1 MLLSEKVVLVTGSTT
16 GIGEAIAR
24 RCVKEGAKVMIH
36 GLEEDLARN
45 VAKSLPQAAVH
56 WTIADLAVPTN
67 CELLIRATIDHFGRL
82 DALVNNAAMLTR
94 SNIETTDA
102 ETFDR
107 TMAVNLRAPL
117 LLIRAAMPQFRKQGG
132 GVVLN
137 IGSMNALCGEP
148 NQLAYASAKGGM
160 MTLTRNLADAHGAEK
175 IRFNQLNLGWTVTE
189 RELVRKK
196 TEGLSEGWE
205 NKVPKAYAPSG
216 RLWTPEQVAAHAVH
230 WLSDE
235 FAPVSGV
242 VFELEQYPM
251 IGRMGAYGF

>member
-1 MLLSEKVVLVTGSTT
+1 M
-16 GIGEAIAR
+16 
-24 RCVKEGAKVMIH
+24 
-36 GLEEDLARN
+36 
-45 VAKSLPQAAVH
+45 
-56 WTIADLAVPTN
+56 
-67 CELLIRATIDHFGRL
+67 
-82 DALVNNAAMLTR
+82 
-94 SNIETTDA
+94 
-102 ETFDR
+102 
-107 TMAVNLRAPL
+107 
-117 LLIRAAMPQFRKQGG
+117 
-132 GVVLN
+132 LN

-148 NQLAYASAKGGM
+148 NQLAYASAKGGL
-160 MTLTRNLADAHGAEK
+160 MTMTRNLADAHGAEK

-196 TEGLSEGWE
+196 SEGLPEGWE

-242 VFELEQYPM
+242 VFELKQYPM

>member
-1 MLLSEKVVLVTGSTT
+1 MLLPEKVILVTGSTT

-24 RCVKEGAKVMIH
+24 RCVNEGAKVMIH
-36 GLEEDLARN
+36 GLEEDLARK
-45 VAKSLPQAAVH
+45 VVKSLPAAAVQ
-56 WTIADLAVPTN
+56 WMIADLALPKN
-67 CELLIRATIDHFGRL
+67 CESLVCATIEHFGRL
-82 DALVNNAAMLTR
+82 DGLVNNAAVLTR
-94 SNIETTDA
+94 SNIETTDP

-107 TMAVNLRAPL
+107 TIAVNLRAPL
-117 LLIRAAMPQFRKQGG
+117 LLIRAAMPQLRKQGG

-148 NQLAYASAKGGM
+148 NQLAYATAKGGL
-160 MTLTRNLADAHGAEK
+160 MTMTRNLADAHGAEK

-189 RELVRKK
+189 TELMRKK
-196 TEGLSEGWE
+196 NEGLPEGWE

>member
-1 MLLSEKVVLVTGSTT
+1 MLLPEKVVLVTGSTT

-24 RCVKEGAKVMIH
+24 RCVQEGASVMIH
-36 GLEEDLARN
+36 GLEEDLAKK
-45 VAKSLPQAAVH
+45 VAASLPEEKAH
-56 WTIADLAVPTN
+56 WLVNDLAMPEN
-67 CELLIRATIDHFGRL
+67 CESLIQATLDRFGRL
-82 DALVNNAAMLTR
+82 DALVNNAAVLTR
-94 SNIETTDA
+94 SRIETTDA
-102 ETFDR
+102 KTFDN
-107 TMAVNLRAPL
+107 TIAVNLRAPL

-132 GVVLN
+132 AVVLN

-148 NQLAYASAKGGM
+148 NQLAYAVAKGGL
-160 MTLTRNLADAHGAEK
+160 MTMTRNLADAHGAEK
-175 IRFNQLNLGWTVTE
+175 IRFNQLNLGWTVTQ

-196 TEGLSEGWE
+196 SEGLSEGWE
-205 NKVPKAYAPSG
+205 SKVPKVYAPSG

-235 FAPVSGV
+235 FAPASGI